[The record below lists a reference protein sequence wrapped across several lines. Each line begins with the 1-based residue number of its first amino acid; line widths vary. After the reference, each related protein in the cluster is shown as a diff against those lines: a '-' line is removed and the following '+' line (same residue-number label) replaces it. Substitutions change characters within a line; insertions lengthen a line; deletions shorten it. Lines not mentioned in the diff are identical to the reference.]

1 MSGIYPTLKNIGAII
16 ASLYPF
22 FIVCFLCTASIFN
35 FSINGLI
42 YLFGIL
48 ITFGLCWSFAKLPL
62 GHRNSD
68 VTPPTCDFISSL
80 GYNYPSPNFQSA
92 INSFTFV
99 YLVLPMIMKSSL
111 FNPLVVIT
119 LFILSVI
126 NSSYLF
132 LIKCTNL
139 QGLILG
145 TIIGGL
151 FGFIWFSIMYSANK
165 NLVFYNEFVS
175 NNAICSMPTK
185 QTFKCNVYKN
195 GEIVSSSV
203 TG

>member
-1 MSGIYPTLKNIGAII
+1 MSGIHPTLKNIGTLI

-22 FIVCFLCTASIFN
+22 FIVSFLFTASIFN
-35 FSINGLI
+35 LRINGLI

-48 ITFGLCWSFAKLPL
+48 ILFALCWVIATLPL
-62 GHRNSD
+62 GHTQIANA
-68 VTPPTCDFISSL
+68 PATCNFISSL
-80 GYNYPSPNFQSA
+80 GYNYPSPNFQAA

-99 YLVLPMIMKSSL
+99 YLIIPMIMKSVL
-111 FNPLVVIT
+111 FNPLVVIS

-126 NSSYLF
+126 NSLYLF

-139 QGLILG
+139 EGLVMG
-145 TIIGGL
+145 TLIGAL
-151 FGFIWFSIMYSANK
+151 FGFLWFSIMYNSNK
-165 NLVFYNEFVS
+165 NLVFYNELVS
-175 NNAICSMPTK
+175 NNAICSMPSK

-195 GEIVSSSV
+195 GEIISSSV